1 MKCQFFLSYSPG
13 IFITNAVVK
22 HQINLNIPEDYFRS
36 ISFFQINLLSC
47 QEFYQAILTILVIL
61 TNLFS
66 VRLYCH
72 LKIIASLKVRL
83 LGTQGKIV
91 QGWFS
96 AWLYLLL
103 AVHICYR
110 RFPETISNRCCSA
123 WLLLKLSLMLPF
135 KTMSRGNS
143 SCFYLSLGKFVKFL
157 QRNWKLSRNPS
168 FSFYISKIVEE
179 KCQWYNF
186 KKKVTIYWYCFT
198 NFKQFFIN

>member
-1 MKCQFFLSYSPG
+1 M
-13 IFITNAVVK
+13 K

-61 TNLFS
+61 KF
-66 VRLYCH
+66 
-72 LKIIASLKVRL
+72 IASLKVRL

-103 AVHICYR
+103 AVHRCYR
-110 RFPETISNRCCSA
+110 PFPETISDRCCLV

-135 KTMSRGNS
+135 KTMSKGNS

-157 QRNWKLSRNPS
+157 QRT
-168 FSFYISKIVEE
+168 E
-179 KCQWYNF
+179 NF
-186 KKKVTIYWYCFT
+186 QETLHFP
-198 NFKQFFIN
+198 FK